1 MRGFVRWR
9 IEREHF
15 LDSCVADSGGPLVSA
30 KQINGDVVWFQL
42 GIGKHFFR
50 TLFEIFS
57 IKLFSELWVQMRCG
71 QGKVHKK
78 YFI

>member
-42 GIGKHFFR
+42 GIGKQI
-50 TLFEIFS
+50 LEVPL
-57 IKLFSELWVQMRCG
+57 K
-71 QGKVHKK
+71 
-78 YFI
+78 FIL